1 MPFNSGVGALP
12 ASSTRSILSPDL
24 TTAPGLT
31 GSSSLGS
38 FLVLT
43 LGSSSSLGSFLVG
56 LPLGAS
62 SSVIGFLGFW
72 AASKPAMSNGRTRPV
87 TPQRSHRG
95 GVCVECMVIDPERG
109 VEIEFLLELRL
120 YTMKA
125 YRCQRIR

>member
-1 MPFNSGVGALP
+1 MLFSSGVGALP
-12 ASSTRSILSPDL
+12 ASAVRSILSPPGLTDL
-24 TTAPGLT
+24 PGLT

-38 FLVLT
+38 FLVLA

-56 LPLGAS
+56 LPLGFS

-72 AASKPAMSNGRTRPV
+72 AASMPAMSSGSTRPV

-95 GVCVECMVIDPERG
+95 GDCIECMVIDPERG
-109 VEIEFLLELRL
+109 VEIGFLQELRL

-125 YRCQRIR
+125 YHRQL